1 LGLGG
6 GLFGIQGKGDQLPL
20 DTTKEG
26 NTTMADMAMEQEG
39 SLISMQNDSQVTDP
53 VSSLVGDNPSMGDP
67 PTKMT
72 MLGSPRLGHDEEQE
86 DGEATESEGD
96 EMVPKGDLLKEAMAD
111 MQLVQ
116 GLRSKAIPYTRRK
129 KVVTVMAVRKSG
141 RTWGTNANMSALE
154 KAQRLAA
161 EKNLEKNV
169 AKAKDKAKGNPF
181 LFLMFFRTLF
191 F

>member
-1 LGLGG
+1 
-6 GLFGIQGKGDQLPL
+6 
-20 DTTKEG
+20 
-26 NTTMADMAMEQEG
+26 
-39 SLISMQNDSQVTDP
+39 
-53 VSSLVGDNPSMGDP
+53 
-67 PTKMT
+67 
-72 MLGSPRLGHDEEQE
+72 
-86 DGEATESEGD
+86 
-96 EMVPKGDLLKEAMAD
+96 
-111 MQLVQ
+111 
-116 GLRSKAIPYTRRK
+116 
-129 KVVTVMAVRKSG
+129 VVTVTAVRKSG